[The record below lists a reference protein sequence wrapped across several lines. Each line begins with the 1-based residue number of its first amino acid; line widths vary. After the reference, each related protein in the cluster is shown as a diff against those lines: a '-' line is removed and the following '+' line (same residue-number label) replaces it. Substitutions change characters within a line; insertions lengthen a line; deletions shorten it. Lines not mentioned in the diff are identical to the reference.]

1 MARIEINDHTLS
13 IVVEGFDRI
22 LAVRARVT
30 LPLSHI
36 VSVRACPDVDA
47 LLDQEVGA
55 ALRGAMLPRCL
66 IVGSC
71 PSPDGRGLVFCDVH
85 DPARAIVI
93 RLRHDSLPQIFV
105 EISDESPSA
114 VCERIEEACGS
125 MH

>member
-13 IVVEGFDRI
+13 IVVEGYDRI
-22 LAVRARVT
+22 LAMRARVT
-30 LPLSHI
+30 VPLSHI
-36 VSVRACPDVDA
+36 VSARACPDMDS
-47 LLDQEVGA
+47 LLDLEVGT
-55 ALRGAMLPRCL
+55 ALRGAILPECL

-71 PSPDGRGLVFCDVH
+71 PSPGGRGLVFCDVH

-105 EISDESPSA
+105 EVSDEAPDA
-114 VCERIEEACGS
+114 VCERIEEACGT